1 MSGCAR
7 KRLITMAL
15 AAGLA
20 ASALFT
26 GAAPARAEETVSQR
40 DFAVQIVQRHN
51 AHRAD
56 HHAPPLTEDP
66 ALSARARDAAA
77 RLAASGQ
84 LTVDAVRGAA
94 GDFGVNVAWT
104 NGGAL
109 DGGAVV
115 EAWYSQAPAY
125 DYDRPGF
132 APETGAFTQVVWAAS
147 TSTGAGYA
155 VKPDGGYL
163 AIVFYAP
170 RGNVE
175 GQFPDNVLRP

>member
-7 KRLITMAL
+7 TRLIAMAL

-20 ASALFT
+20 ASALFA
-26 GAAPARAEETVSQR
+26 GAEPARAEETVSQR
-40 DFAVQIVQRHN
+40 DFTVQVIQRHN
-51 AHRAD
+51 THRAD
-56 HHAPPLTEDP
+56 HHAPPLGEDRS
-66 ALSARARDAAA
+66 LSARARDAAA
-77 RLAASGQ
+77 RLAASGE
-84 LTVDAVRGAA
+84 LTPDAVRDAA
-94 GDFGVNVAWT
+94 GDFGVNLAWT

-147 TSTGAGYA
+147 GSAGAGYA
-155 VKPDGGYL
+155 AKPDGGYL
-163 AIVFYAP
+163 AIVLYAP

-175 GQFPDNVLRP
+175 GQFPDNVLKP